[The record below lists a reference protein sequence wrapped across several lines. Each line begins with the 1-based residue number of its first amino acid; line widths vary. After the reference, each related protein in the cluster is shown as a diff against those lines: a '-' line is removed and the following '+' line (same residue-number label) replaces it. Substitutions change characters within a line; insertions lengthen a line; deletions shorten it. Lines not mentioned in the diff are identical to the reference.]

1 MKEVEKLICDK
12 GNPANIYL
20 LKFNTRRHWRRPG
33 VFIVNFEHSV
43 SFIDFGQVNI
53 SWEGIENQYFIFK
66 LKISQYFVF
75 FYPYCLS

>member
-20 LKFNTRRHWRRPG
+20 LKFNTRRHWRRPV